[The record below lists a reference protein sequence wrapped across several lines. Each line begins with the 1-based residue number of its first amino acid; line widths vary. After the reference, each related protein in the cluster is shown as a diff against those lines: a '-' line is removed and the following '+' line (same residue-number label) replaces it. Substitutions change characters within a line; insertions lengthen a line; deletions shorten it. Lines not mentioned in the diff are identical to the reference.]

1 MWRSR
6 DSAHGRAGKR
16 LLLVGFAGLVIFTIL
31 FPETTTIV
39 AGWLGIGR
47 GTDLVLYMT
56 SFAVMFLAALV
67 YLKFKRLEDRIATL
81 TTELALRPVR
91 RETWNAT
98 SQAPQGSA
106 EAEFRRLGVSPP
118 DQGQRLG
125 QGLTPVAHGS
135 SPTWAHRP
143 CPSTL

>member
-1 MWRSR
+1 MARLLFIAVVILGTILVWRSR

-81 TTELALRPVR
+81 TTELALRQFDADVERDKSGP
-91 RETWNAT
+91 A
-98 SQAPQGSA
+98 
-106 EAEFRRLGVSPP
+106 GVS
-118 DQGQRLG
+118 GG
-125 QGLTPVAHGS
+125 
-135 SPTWAHRP
+135 
-143 CPSTL
+143 